1 MGFVKSR
8 FVIAFNDLSPIDLR
22 RLCRMVTPT
31 RLVAPYVVVIP
42 LVGDSFQAQ
51 HLYQKEKSLLLF
63 CRCFRLGPTRFCR
76 FAFDTNST
84 VKQ

>member
-1 MGFVKSR
+1 MKSR

-22 RLCRMVTPT
+22 RLCRMATPT

-51 HLYQKEKSLLLF
+51 HLYQKKKVCCCFADASGWGLLGFVDLHSI
-63 CRCFRLGPTRFCR
+63 PI
-76 FAFDTNST
+76 A
-84 VKQ
+84 Q